1 MYLPEWTQPFKEPRT
16 EIKCINGIYYKYEV
30 KYKYNKEKKRTDKKT
45 VRLMGKITEKD
56 GFIASDKDLLRQKA
70 TQLPKVDIKNFG
82 VFNLYSNLLSEEIEM
97 LKDIFKEDVVEKVL
111 SFSMMRWAYQSPI
124 KRAVNY
130 HIHDYCSEV
139 WSKKSISDKHI
150 SDALKFI
157 GQNREAVLD
166 WMRQMLNISEAGN
179 NNFVMMDSTHV
190 STVSEQLGINAK
202 GYNPSHDFDEQIRLM
217 YLFSAKIKQ
226 PVYYRLING
235 NITDIKSMSLCI
247 KEMNIQDVI
256 FIADKGFYSQENI
269 DELNKNNLQ
278 YIIPLKR
285 NNSLIDF
292 SPLQQ
297 VNFKKGIKNYFIFQ
311 NKTIWY
317 YEYENQGYSL
327 VTFLNERLKT
337 EEETDY
343 LKRIQS
349 HPEKYSED
357 KFYKKIDG
365 FGTLTLTYQL
375 QDKDNQTPQQLYE
388 IYKQRNDIEVMFN
401 SYKNFLQADR
411 MYMQDRHVLEG
422 WLMANFIAMIAYY
435 KLYTRLKKANLLSK
449 YSPKDIIE
457 ISKSI
462 YQTKMKGEWNI
473 SEITNKDIKLFLK
486 IDIDYLKK

>member
-202 GYNPSHDFDEQIRLM
+202 GYNPSHDFDEQIRLV